1 MFFSYL
7 TNTYKF
13 NVERKQKQ
21 VLSWNFIQDSTVCLR
36 KYIDKT
42 DRWGQMGTYTF
53 WLTFLLEGQMGILT
67 IFFIYCTSKIKKCAN
82 RSQRIKN
89 ANSSSRQTKFI
100 QHEIYL
106 HTIINGIC
114 IFIKFKN
121 DCMQE

>member
-42 DRWGQMGTYTF
+42 DRWGQMGTDGDVHVLAHFFVRRTDGDTNYF
-53 WLTFLLEGQMGILT
+53 FHLL
-67 IFFIYCTSKIKKCAN
+67 
-82 RSQRIKN
+82 
-89 ANSSSRQTKFI
+89 
-100 QHEIYL
+100 YL
-106 HTIINGIC
+106 QN
-114 IFIKFKN
+114 
-121 DCMQE
+121 